1 MKKFAWVSSVL
12 ALFFTGTVVAQEKY
26 NVLFI
31 AADGLNPSV
40 LSAYG
45 NKFANTPYTQQ
56 LANRGTTFENAFCQQ
71 SSCAPSRA
79 SLMTGYRPDTLE
91 INSGTEHF
99 RDRFPDVVTFPQLF
113 QKNGYYTQAIGL
125 VSHAHPAQPDDVS
138 WNLPESLLD
147 IPKRDEYLLPTNRV
161 RGFIN
166 RMEKGTATEGVDAPD
181 NAYQDGQVAQLTIE
195 TLEKIKDK
203 PFLLAVGFKR
213 PHLPFTAPKKYWDMY
228 DPAKI
233 PMPVDPNLQ
242 VLPPEIAELR
252 YGWGDTRGEMRAY
265 TDMPK
270 KGPLSQEQVRQILH
284 GYYASVSY
292 VDYQIGRILNAL
304 DSLQLTEKTIIVLW
318 SDHGY
323 HLGERG
329 LWGKN
334 DLTDDANR
342 IPLIIVKP
350 GSNKKNQRTKA
361 LVETA
366 DMYATITDLAGL
378 PQQSHLQ
385 GVSAKPL
392 LENPDLKWKRAI
404 FNRYPRA
411 GGKIMGRSV
420 RTAEYR
426 YSEFVELAT
435 GRVIDRELYE
445 INKDPQQYN
454 NLVDKK
460 DKKQIV
466 DQLKK
471 TLDAGWRSVVI
482 DK

>member
-1 MKKFAWVSSVL
+1 MNAV
-12 ALFFTGTVVAQEKY
+12 
-26 NVLFI
+26 
-31 AADGLNPSV
+31 
-40 LSAYG
+40 YG
-45 NKFANTPYTQQ
+45 
-56 LANRGTTFENAFCQQ
+56 E
-71 SSCAPSRA
+71 
-79 SLMTGYRPDTLE
+79 
-91 INSGTEHF
+91 
-99 RDRFPDVVTFPQLF
+99 
-113 QKNGYYTQAIGL
+113 
-125 VSHAHPAQPDDVS
+125 
-138 WNLPESLLD
+138 
-147 IPKRDEYLLPTNRV
+147 
-161 RGFIN
+161 
-166 RMEKGTATEGVDAPD
+166 
-181 NAYQDGQVAQLTIE
+181 
-195 TLEKIKDK
+195 
-203 PFLLAVGFKR
+203 
-213 PHLPFTAPKKYWDMY
+213 
-228 DPAKI
+228 
-233 PMPVDPNLQ
+233 
-242 VLPPEIAELR
+242 
-252 YGWGDTRGEMRAY
+252 
-265 TDMPK
+265 
-270 KGPLSQEQVRQILH
+270 
-284 GYYASVSY
+284 
-292 VDYQIGRILNAL
+292 
-304 DSLQLTEKTIIVLW
+304 
-318 SDHGY
+318 
-323 HLGERG
+323 
-329 LWGKN
+329 KN

-471 TLDAGWRSVVI
+471 HLMPDGEVL
-482 DK
+482 